1 MNQHERQKK
10 ENKNEK
16 SHAPEI
22 KKLTQWKKIEQKK
35 AMNEEN
41 GIVKAVKKEERKVF
55 NKFEHGYLFDF
66 KEPKSAK
73 KMINGVEYLPPVPFR
88 KR

>member
-1 MNQHERQKK
+1 MASSQTFDL
-10 ENKNEK
+10 
-16 SHAPEI
+16 HAS
-22 KKLTQWKKIEQKK
+22 
-35 AMNEEN
+35 
-41 GIVKAVKKEERKVF
+41 VKKEERKVF

>member
-1 MNQHERQKK
+1 MHTVGMASSQTFDL
-10 ENKNEK
+10 
-16 SHAPEI
+16 HAS
-22 KKLTQWKKIEQKK
+22 
-35 AMNEEN
+35 
-41 GIVKAVKKEERKVF
+41 VKKEERKVF